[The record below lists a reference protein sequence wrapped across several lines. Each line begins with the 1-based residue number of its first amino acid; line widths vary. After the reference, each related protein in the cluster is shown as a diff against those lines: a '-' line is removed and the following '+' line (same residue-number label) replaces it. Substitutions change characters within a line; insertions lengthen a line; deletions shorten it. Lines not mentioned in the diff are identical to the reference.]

1 MDGGTPAI
9 GLESILRQ
17 HARDTRDFGI
27 GDHVQSRDF
36 SIDSMSF
43 LREFISTSRPLLVK
57 EERTVQHLWHARDR
71 WLDDEYL
78 LSKAGDVE
86 VTIALTPDGLADC
99 PHDGLFALPCSKR
112 VPLRVFFELLL
123 HQAGDGP
130 VAYLQQQNSSLT
142 AELPVLLD
150 DVEIKIE
157 WAEEAFGNEPEAIN
171 LWIGRKPSKT
181 SWHRDHFENI
191 YVVVR
196 GCKIVRLLPP
206 TESYRMQLKRYPV
219 ATYEEDG
226 RGGLALN
233 RNRDDNEVVLWSS
246 IMPCTCLD
254 DASRISEGV
263 RCSSCMKLYQAGLE
277 PLEVRVCAGDVL
289 YIPACWWHEI
299 HHGPIA
305 DISQGLDETTIVVN
319 YWYDMMHDVKFSSM
333 LLVDRL
339 AEELRLNE
347 SPCNSD

>member
-1 MDGGTPAI
+1 MDGTSVT

-27 GDHVQSRDF
+27 GDTVQSREF
-36 SIDSMSF
+36 GIDSISF
-43 LREFISTSRPLLVK
+43 LREFVSTSRPLLVK
-57 EERTVQHLWHARDR
+57 EERTVQQAWHARER

-86 VTIALTPDGLADC
+86 VTTALTPDGLADC
-99 PHDGLFALPCSKR
+99 PHDEFFALPCSRK

-123 HQAGDGP
+123 NQTGDGL

-142 AELPVLLD
+142 YELPVLLD
-150 DVEIKIE
+150 DVERRIE

-206 TESYRMQLKRYPV
+206 TESYRMKLKRYPV
-219 ATYEEDG
+219 ATFEEAG
-226 RGGLALN
+226 AGGLVLN
-233 RNRDDNEVVLWSS
+233 RNADNEVVLWSS

-254 DASRISEGV
+254 DSSHSREGFY
-263 RCSSCMKLYQAGLE
+263 CSSCKELRQDGMQ
-277 PLEVRVCAGDVL
+277 PLEVKVCAGDVL

-299 HHGPIA
+299 HHGPT
-305 DISQGLDETTIVVN
+305 DEMTIVVN
-319 YWYDMMHDVKFSSM
+319 YWYDMKHDVKFSSM

-339 AEELRLNE
+339 AEELGLNE
-347 SPCNSD
+347 SPCHSD